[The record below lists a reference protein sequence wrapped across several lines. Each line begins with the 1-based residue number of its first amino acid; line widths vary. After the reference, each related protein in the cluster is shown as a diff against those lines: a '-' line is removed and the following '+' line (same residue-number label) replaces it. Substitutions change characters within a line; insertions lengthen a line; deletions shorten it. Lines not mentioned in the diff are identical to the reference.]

1 GFSYAK
7 IGAVV
12 SDAAFDWRR
21 WRQPPGTLPQIDPC
35 QLWAVTVSADAIEH
49 AGYDGETNDIDRTRT
64 GVVFANALGGENRNL
79 SNLRVWSHHT
89 GAVAK
94 AHGLTDDQVEAFA
107 EAMTDGTP
115 RIDED
120 TMPGELANVV
130 SGRVANLLDLQG
142 PNHAMDA
149 ACASSMAAVLD
160 ACRLL
165 QTRQVDVMLAGAS
178 DRTMDPATFAKFS
191 AIGALSPTHS
201 SPFDARANGFVM
213 GEGAGVLVLK
223 RLSDAMRDGDEIYS
237 VIRGIGGSSDGRGKG
252 ITAPSQRG
260 QIQAI
265 ARAYNQ
271 AGYDASSVEL
281 VEAHGTS
288 TKVGDA
294 TELSTLSRLWTG
306 VEGAGNVAVGS
317 IKSQIG
323 HLKAAAGIA
332 GIMKSVM
339 ALHHRTIP
347 PSANF
352 ETPNPTVDWSNIP
365 FFVPTAPLE
374 WPRPSSHPRRAGVSA
389 FGFGGTNFHIAL
401 EGYEPD
407 YHAPMAAEWDARWAA
422 YSGQGPVSAPSIF
435 DGTLPATM
443 THDELKAVEGG
454 VLLLSASSLEAL
466 QAAVTAVSFDGP
478 LFDDDPR
485 GRRLSEALQQASAAF
500 DSQAPYRMALVATSW
515 AEFSKRQTLAGQAML
530 DAEKWGFLQ
539 AQGVLVTDQPAM
551 PAEAKTV
558 HMYPGQGSQYV
569 GMTADLVQRFTAPA
583 EVWRQ
588 ADETMV
594 EVLDGETLSG
604 FVLRSSLTKDELKEA
619 EHKLKQTEYTQ
630 PAMLTADLAIE
641 RTLGSFGHTP
651 DMVAGH
657 SLGEYAALMSSG
669 ILDMDGALRA
679 AAARGTEMGAVE
691 IDDKGLMASVSAPY
705 EVVEAVL
712 EATEGYVIAANKNSP
727 KMTVIAGETAPVKA
741 AMASFE
747 EQGFS
752 CVALATSHAFHSRIV
767 APANEPLRRFLEG
780 LEIRWPSVPITA
792 NVDGAFYPM
801 EGA

>member
-1 GFSYAK
+1 MSLTTADGKPCEGIEQGPFEPIAVIGLGALMPDADDIDAFWQNILDAKVSIRPLPEGRWPGPINHFWKEGGPGEHTEGFTYAK
-7 IGAVV
+7 IGALV
-12 SDAAFDWRR
+12 SDAEFDWRR

-49 AGYDGETNDIDRTRT
+49 AGYDGESADIDRSRT

-79 SNLRVWSHHT
+79 SNIRVWSHHT
-89 GAVAK
+89 ESLAK
-94 AHGLTDDQVEAFA
+94 QHGLPEANSDAFT
-107 EAMTDGTP
+107 ESILEGTP
-115 RIDED
+115 RVDED

-165 QTRQVDVMLAGAS
+165 QTRQVDVMLAGAT

-191 AIGALSPTHS
+191 AIGALSPSHS

-223 RLSDAMRDGDEIYS
+223 RLSDAIRDDDEIFS

-265 ARAYNQ
+265 ARAYSQ
-271 AGYDASSVEL
+271 AGYPASSVEL

-306 VEGAGNVAVGS
+306 VEGTGNVAVGS

-352 ETPNPTVDWSNIP
+352 EKPNPTVDWSNIP

-374 WPRPSSHPRRAGVSA
+374 WPRPPSHPRRAGVSA

-407 YHAPMAAEWDARWAA
+407 YHVPMASDWDARWAA
-422 YSGQGPVSAPSIF
+422 YSGQATASAPSIF
-435 DGTLPATM
+435 
-443 THDELKAVEGG
+443 
-454 VLLLSASSLEAL
+454 
-466 QAAVTAVSFDGP
+466 
-478 LFDDDPR
+478 
-485 GRRLSEALQQASAAF
+485 
-500 DSQAPYRMALVATSW
+500 
-515 AEFSKRQTLAGQAML
+515 
-530 DAEKWGFLQ
+530 
-539 AQGVLVTDQPAM
+539 
-551 PAEAKTV
+551 
-558 HMYPGQGSQYV
+558 
-569 GMTADLVQRFTAPA
+569 
-583 EVWRQ
+583 
-588 ADETMV
+588 
-594 EVLDGETLSG
+594 
-604 FVLRSSLTKDELKEA
+604 
-619 EHKLKQTEYTQ
+619 
-630 PAMLTADLAIE
+630 
-641 RTLGSFGHTP
+641 
-651 DMVAGH
+651 
-657 SLGEYAALMSSG
+657 
-669 ILDMDGALRA
+669 
-679 AAARGTEMGAVE
+679 
-691 IDDKGLMASVSAPY
+691 
-705 EVVEAVL
+705 
-712 EATEGYVIAANKNSP
+712 
-727 KMTVIAGETAPVKA
+727 
-741 AMASFE
+741 
-747 EQGFS
+747 
-752 CVALATSHAFHSRIV
+752 
-767 APANEPLRRFLEG
+767 RRF
-780 LEIRWPSVPITA
+780 PSCNPVS
-792 NVDGAFYPM
+792 
-801 EGA
+801 